1 MGRGLSE
8 LQKNILE
15 ALPRW
20 AANRVKAP
28 TRVALVE
35 VLGLPPTAANRV
47 AVSRAVS
54 RLLDRGLVLPVRRGD
69 RKRAGYARATPQ
81 QVKTWTAMQEAQ
93 DARGVTT

>member
-1 MGRGLSE
+1 MGRGLSQ
-8 LQKNILE
+8 LQIDILE

-28 TRVALVE
+28 TRTALVE

-69 RKRAGYARATPQ
+69 QKRPGYARASSK
-81 QVKTWTAMQEAQ
+81 QVQAWIAAQEALNAP
-93 DARGVTT
+93 DR